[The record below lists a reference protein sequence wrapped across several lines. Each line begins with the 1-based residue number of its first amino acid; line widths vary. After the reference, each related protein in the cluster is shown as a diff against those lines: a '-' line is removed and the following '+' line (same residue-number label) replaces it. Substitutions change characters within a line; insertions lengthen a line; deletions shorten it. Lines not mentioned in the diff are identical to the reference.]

1 MAIVALVPLAV
12 KFLASFSARTA
23 AKKVLQ
29 EALKK
34 YAKSKT
40 KPPKDLK
47 EKITETIKTQR
58 EKLSK
63 GSRKGKVEGGGKF
76 SQKTSN
82 RDAYGRLDGKS
93 PTKNVIPKTKTK
105 VGEIPLKVDKGK
117 FSRKN
122 TKTRTLTKGF
132 KKDNRKKQGV
142 AKTNAPGFAGRP
154 PKSVGGGAEGLK
166 KAKPKLSLLEKAKRN
181 KAKILGATVT
191 TAGVIGS
198 GVAIYKGIKKP
209 TSTKK
214 TNGVN
219 KNTGSDNRH
228 MRSNVLNKKRN
239 VLGKRGGINVE
250 RKIGPRRRK

>member
-1 MAIVALVPLAV
+1 MAIVALAPLAV

-34 YAKSKT
+34 YAKSNT

-47 EKITETIKTQR
+47 EKIKETISIKI
-58 EKLSK
+58 K
-63 GSRKGKVEGGGKF
+63 GGTRKIEGGGKF

-82 RDAYGRLDGKS
+82 RDAYGLANSKS

-117 FSRKN
+117 FSRKD
-122 TKTRTLTKGF
+122 TKIKTLTKGF
-132 KKDNRKKQGV
+132 KKDKRKKEVPYKVGV
-142 AKTNAPGFAGRP
+142 SKYKGAAGRR
-154 PKSVGGGAEGLK
+154 KNKTETTAT
-166 KAKPKLSLLEKAKRN
+166 KPKLSLLEKAKRN
-181 KAKILGATVT
+181 RAKILGATVT

-198 GVAIYKGIKKP
+198 GVAIYKGTKKP
-209 TSTKK
+209 TSAKK

-219 KNTGSDNRH
+219 KNTGSDNQH
-228 MRSNVLNKKRN
+228 MRSNILDKKRN

-250 RKIGPRRRK
+250 RKIGPKKRK